1 MNILIIRVSA
11 IGDVI
16 HTLPALFLL
25 KQCLPEARIE
35 WVVQQKAASLLIDQP
50 FIDHLHILPNR
61 FFTPCNLPV
70 TIDTIHALRQ
80 TTWDAIIDFQGLLK
94 TSLLLAPLQG
104 TKYGFDRNHARE
116 QLSCWFT
123 HHHTTPDYTN
133 IIQKNLALAADVVY
147 DKNGWRTILPTV
159 QTLQKQFFLYFS
171 PTVRQTVDPW
181 FAQHNIER
189 FIALCPNT
197 TWPSKH
203 WPTERWVELIDY
215 LLATDATAQTPIVL
229 VGSTFGKAAA
239 DLAAIATQTK
249 RHIVYLP
256 AWDLLTVAYALT
268 KAAVVIAPD
277 TGLLHLADYL
287 AVPSI
292 GLFGPT
298 NKDRH
303 GPFLQTINQAL
314 ALQANCPHHQ
324 QKIHGSTDCM
334 ASLPA
339 STVGANALKLFK

>member
-25 KQCLPEARIE
+25 RHCLPEARIE
-35 WVVQQKAASLLIDQP
+35 WVVQKKAVSLLVGQP
-50 FIDHLHILPNR
+50 FIDHLWVLPDH
-61 FFTPCNLPV
+61 FFTPCNLPI

-94 TSLLLAPLQG
+94 TSLLLAPLHG
-104 TKYGFDRNHARE
+104 TKYGFDRNHTRE
-116 QLSCWFT
+116 SLSSWFT
-123 HHHTTPDYTN
+123 HHHTTPEYNN

-147 DKNGWRTILPTV
+147 DKNGWRTILPSV

-171 PTVRQTVDPW
+171 PTVHNTVDAW
-181 FAQHNIER
+181 MEQHRIER

-203 WPTERWVELIDY
+203 WPTERWLELVDY
-215 LLATDATAQTPIVL
+215 LATTEATAQTPIVI

-239 DLAAIATQTK
+239 DLADRATQTN
-249 RHIVYLP
+249 RPIIELP
-256 AWDLLTVAYALT
+256 AWDLLTVAYTLT

-287 AVPSI
+287 AIPAI

-303 GPFLQTINQAL
+303 GPFLQPINRVLTLEAD
-314 ALQANCPHHQ
+314 CPHRQ
-324 QKIHGSTDCM
+324 QKHHGTTDCM
-334 ASLPA
+334 ANLA
-339 STVGANALKLFK
+339 ADTVGKQVLKLFT